1 MLIASLYC
9 TWLLAWH
16 ELGFLPLPN
25 RDDPKFMGWPV
36 RFAHW
41 VTWRLASMFSHAW
54 IATVIFVPTAACSSI
69 LRATHDGCGRV
80 VDFSS
85 RILLDIDH

>member
-1 MLIASLYC
+1 VYASKSWSEAIGMIITIYPIMFIASLYC

-16 ELGFLPLPN
+16 ELGFLPQPK

-41 VTWRLASMFSHAW
+41 VTWWLASMFSHAW
-54 IATVIFVPTAACSSI
+54 IATVIFVPTASRAAY
-69 LRATHDGCGRV
+69 LR
-80 VDFSS
+80 
-85 RILLDIDH
+85 I